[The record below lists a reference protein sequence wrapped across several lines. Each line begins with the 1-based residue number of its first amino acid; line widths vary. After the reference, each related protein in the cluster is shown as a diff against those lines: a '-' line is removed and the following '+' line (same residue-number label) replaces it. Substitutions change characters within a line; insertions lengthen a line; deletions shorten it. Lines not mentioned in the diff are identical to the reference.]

1 MTQVMLFPPGEKPMN
16 FPDAMSTNVNDGI
29 LYFRARKDPNL
40 HTQSSYQTNMPFLL
54 IEDDE

>member
-1 MTQVMLFPPGEKPMN
+1 MAQVMLFPPGENRMS

-29 LYFRARKDPNL
+29 LYFRAKKDPNV
-40 HTQSSYQTNMPFLL
+40 HSQSSFQTNMPFLL